1 MIFVK
6 YLHTCLTFL
15 KQAWSSIRHALPVVT
30 WPSRAGSNM
39 AGAAQAAVPAAP
51 SAAPEAAAAEDT
63 LAQVVA
69 HLEYLGY
76 ETGPAAPDGWS
87 YAIHPHR
94 YNFHLCKYARGIR
107 MHCTVPIGAALENS
121 RAAWLEFLNTAND
134 RGQIAQFSLFE
145 DRAGVHRVRMFAFV
159 SGAYDRAAFAMVM
172 DMWHDDLDLVRH
184 KPEFLRQDRGAE
196 AGRVAVTVN

>member
-6 YLHTCLTFL
+6 YLHTCIAFL

-39 AGAAQAAVPAAP
+39 AAAAEAAVPAAP
-51 SAAPEAAAAEDT
+51 SAAPGAAAAEDT

-145 DRAGVHRVRMFAFV
+145 DKVGRHVVRMCAFV
-159 SGAYDRAAFAMVM
+159 SGAYSRPAMAMAM
-172 DMWHDDLDLVRH
+172 DMWHDDLDLVRR
-184 KPEFLRQDRGAE
+184 KPEFRQESD
-196 AGRVAVTVN
+196 AGEDNDVAVTVN